1 MSPGP
6 QPLDLAANWGKRRGE
21 RGLLLACLGCVA
33 LGFFLV
39 LGSRH
44 GAGRALVAGD
54 LVPLLIYGAS
64 LVALHLSLVALGHR
78 GDQVLVAVVAFLG
91 GLGLLAQTRMGT
103 LERPGSLVPGDLILP
118 LGLLV
123 MLAVAGIFRDGRYRL
138 LTGRFWIWG
147 GLSLALVAVLLLTGQ
162 RFRGAVFGL
171 GFITPTEL
179 LKVTVV
185 LFVAGFVNHYA
196 RALGRWHPRYPLPP
210 WEPLWQLLAFW
221 VALATLLLLQRDLG
235 MVAILGIPLLTLL
248 VVGSG
253 RIGYLV
259 YGLLGALGL
268 GVLMLGVFEH
278 GGRRIAAWLNP
289 FDDPTGD
296 GWQILQGLSGLYSG
310 GLWGEGFGL
319 GNPGYTPI
327 AESDFIYSVIGEELG
342 FVGCALLILFYLIL
356 FQRGLE
362 ITERSRCAFGKLI
375 AAGLTATLATQTF
388 LNVAGVTKLIPLTGV
403 TLPLISQGNASLL
416 VTAAS
421 VGLLLAVSDT
431 AQGSPARRRK
441 AGGRRKSKTT
451 PSNRGAQDR
460 GPTRRSVPKEKS

>member
-1 MSPGP
+1 MSAGP
-6 QPLDLAANWGKRRGE
+6 QPLELAANWERRRRE

-33 LGFFLV
+33 LGFLLV
-39 LGSRH
+39 LGSQH
-44 GAGRALVAGD
+44 GAGATLAAGD
-54 LVPLLIYGAS
+54 LAPLLIYGAS
-64 LVALHLSLVALGHR
+64 LLALHLSLVALGHR
-78 GDQVLVAVVAFLG
+78 GDQVLVAVVGFLG
-91 GLGLLAQTRMGT
+91 GLGLLAQARMGT
-103 LERPGSLVPGDLILP
+103 LDRPGSLVTGDLILP

-123 MLAVAGIFRDGRYRL
+123 MLAVAGIFADGRYRL
-138 LTGRFWIWG
+138 LAARFWVWG
-147 GLSLALVAVLLLTGQ
+147 GLSLALVAVILLTGQ

-185 LFVAGFVNHYA
+185 LFVAGFVHHHA

-221 VALATLLLLQRDLG
+221 LALAGLLLFQRDLG
-235 MVAILGIPLLTLL
+235 MVAILGIPVLALL
-248 VVGSG
+248 VMGSG
-253 RIGYLV
+253 RVGYLV
-259 YGLLGALGL
+259 YGLLGALALGL
-268 GVLMLGVFEH
+268 LMLGVFEH
-278 GGRRIAAWLNP
+278 GERRIAAWLNP

-319 GNPGYTPI
+319 GSPGYTPI

-431 AQGSPARRRK
+431 AQGA
-441 AGGRRKSKTT
+441 
-451 PSNRGAQDR
+451 
-460 GPTRRSVPKEKS
+460 PTRRGKGGTRRKGAATASNRRTPGQGSTRRSAPKEKG